1 MLEAETASYAAK
13 RATPEDI
20 EKISESYQHMIEYK
34 DDVNLFVDYDAQ
46 FHMFISDR
54 SEERRVGKECRL

>member
-34 DDVNLFVDYDAQ
+34 DDVNL
-46 FHMFISDR
+46 
-54 SEERRVGKECRL
+54 L